1 MEEKAVVYQS
11 AFSHETQLGKVQ
23 MKRPTYGLCFIHWAT
38 TRMRYK
44 HGLKTNHRFGI
55 HDMEGNNFARPNTV
69 GTGEVGIGL
78 TLFQGDISF
87 LIPAKPNSM
96 V

>member
-1 MEEKAVVYQS
+1 MNSINGCMVRSNLVISLVPYPDQIPWESEKLS
-11 AFSHETQLGKVQ
+11 S
-23 MKRPTYGLCFIHWAT
+23 
-38 TRMRYK
+38 
-44 HGLKTNHRFGI
+44 
-55 HDMEGNNFARPNTV
+55 
-69 GTGEVGIGL
+69 VGIGL

>member
-1 MEEKAVVYQS
+1 
-11 AFSHETQLGKVQ
+11 
-23 MKRPTYGLCFIHWAT
+23 
-38 TRMRYK
+38 
-44 HGLKTNHRFGI
+44 
-55 HDMEGNNFARPNTV
+55 MEGNNFARPNTV